1 METIVDR
8 FQNAWLS
15 LNAESINVCISDWVK
30 YNASP
35 SGNSFKGRS
44 DVTAHLAHMFNFL
57 GENRVRSRVSR
68 ISPRKFLFTHTF
80 ESLSPITQYLIDSEG
95 IYLVPCLEDC
105 ITTMKVE
112 VSLLVKCNKIRKIQ
126 IRQKNIVQCKS
137 SAQQGLTFVSSI
149 FNQTNCKILDYEN

>member
-1 METIVDR
+1 MEPIVDR

-30 YNASP
+30 YDASP

-57 GENRVRSRVSR
+57 GENGVKSQVSK

-80 ESLSPITQYLIDSEG
+80 ESLSPITQYLIDCEG
-95 IYLVPCLEDC
+95 IYLIPCLEDC
-105 ITTMKVE
+105 LTIMQVE
-112 VSLLVKCNKIRKIQ
+112 ISIAVKNNKIRKIQ
-126 IRQKNIVQCKS
+126 ISQKNIVQCKS
-137 SAQQGLTFVSSI
+137 SAQHGLTFVSSI
-149 FNQTNCKILDYEN
+149 FNQNNCKILDYEN